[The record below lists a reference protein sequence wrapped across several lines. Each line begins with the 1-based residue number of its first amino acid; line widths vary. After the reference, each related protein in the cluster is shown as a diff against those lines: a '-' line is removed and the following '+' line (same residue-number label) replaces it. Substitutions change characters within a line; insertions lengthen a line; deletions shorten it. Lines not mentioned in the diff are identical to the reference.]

1 MASLIQSFVNLFATS
16 AVQFHPYYLFCSM
29 NAIHQMN
36 SVSVC
41 NTFGGFLN
49 NQCNDYFSKNTDTNN
64 DKSLCYKYITYK
76 DNQNVDMM
84 IHKWDKFIDY
94 FTEYNRYYNSFTEVT
109 DRFNIFHDNLY
120 FINDHNANANSS
132 FTLGINQFTDMTNQE
147 FKDRFVNGLG
157 AVVGSTSC
165 KSFSSTASGAPSSI
179 DWRAKGAV
187 TSVKD
192 QCQCGSCWTFSAT
205 GAIEGAWAIA
215 KGKLIDFS
223 EEELVECAGLKYGS
237 MGCNGGQMDGAFK
250 YVIEN
255 GQCTLSSYPYTSGT
269 GQSGSC
275 KTSCTPVATL
285 SSCSDVTPNDQIS
298 LKGAVAKQ
306 PVSIAIEADT
316 RYFQSYSS
324 GILDSTSCGTNL
336 DHGVLIVGYGEQNG
350 MKYWNV
356 KNSWSSSWGDNGY
369 VKILRSDSTNDKG
382 ICGIAMQPSFP
393 TV

>member
-29 NAIHQMN
+29 NAIHQMDA
-36 SVSVC
+36 VSVC

-49 NQCNDYFSKNTDTNN
+49 NQCNDYFSKNTDRNN

-84 IHKWDKFIDY
+84 INKWDKFIDY

-192 QCQCGSCWTFSAT
+192 QGQCGSCWTFSAT